1 MAYFSILNKFS
12 YVLAALFAIDGFGSI
27 LAAEPVVQGLDFSG
41 QRNQSWRKFM
51 MRYRTTGHI
60 WQAKAD

>member
-1 MAYFSILNKFS
+1 MAFFPILNKFTG
-12 YVLAALFAIDGFGSI
+12 VLAALFATDGFDSI
-27 LAAEPVVQGLDFSG
+27 LAAKPVVQALNSSG

-51 MRYRTTGHI
+51 MRCRTTGHI